1 MKKIFGKI
9 DLEKIQDKISSM
21 HIWEGW
27 ILLGPFLLCLAWALW
42 KFFLSPALF
51 DKKAHTAVVVSEKKA
66 VDIEM
71 IGISKT
77 ESLEDSLR
85 SISDQNMQ
93 AIDMLKKELKGDI
106 SGIKTEMEN
115 VKEAQ
120 VGISGNVS
128 ATNYLMAGDAKD
140 QSQEDM
146 LIQQDA
152 YNKEDILPQKPKG
165 SIFIYKASE
174 RVLAEKRPRLTFGAG
189 KICSGFLLNGT
200 RSSTSADASSNP
212 NLVMIQITD
221 FGNFPKEFMEDI
233 DEATAFGEA
242 IADISAELVYIRVY
256 MINITKND
264 GKEYTVDAGKGSNL
278 GYAICKKTGI
288 VGSSGK
294 VTDNS
299 ISIMR
304 KAFIANGLSAVAEFF
319 KNRGMV
325 AGTTLQNGAVV
336 TKIGAKDQ
344 VEGAMASG
352 AAKSLEK
359 LADFYIKK
367 AESITPVIQIE
378 AGHEVVVVFPQK
390 LKFEP
395 VDEESEDLMQN
406 YKTSLSKEDE
416 QNNFKGVLQ

>member
-1 MKKIFGKI
+1 MKKLLSKI
-9 DLEKIQDKISSM
+9 NIEEIKDKINNSESAA
-21 HIWEGW
+21 GW
-27 ILLGPFLLCLAWALW
+27 VLGGIIVITLLIGLYNFIDSNDGN
-42 KFFLSPALF
+42 KGISEIQQIHRNE
-51 DKKAHTAVVVSEKKA
+51 KVV
-66 VDIEM
+66 DLEM
-71 IGISKT
+71 IGMAKT
-77 ESLEDSLR
+77 ESLEDSLQSLTDEMKR
-85 SISDQNMQ
+85 NLKVVTKSVQVEMEALKSEIAHIKESRNIENQNQ
-93 AIDMLKKELKGDI
+93 AIQNYVSGGKDTEYALIEKNPDEKESIEAHNI
-106 SGIKTEMEN
+106 SGELLSSDSVGNDFSIIQAGNE
-115 VKEAQ
+115 VLKE
-120 VGISGNVS
+120 
-128 ATNYLMAGDAKD
+128 K
-140 QSQEDM
+140 
-146 LIQQDA
+146 
-152 YNKEDILPQKPKG
+152 K
-165 SIFIYKASE
+165 
-174 RVLAEKRPRLTFGAG
+174 PRLTFGAG

-304 KAFIANGLSAVAEFF
+304 KAFMANGLSAVAEFF

-378 AGHEVVVVFPQK
+378 AGHEVVIVFPQK
-390 LKFEP
+390 VK
-395 VDEESEDLMQN
+395 VR
-406 YKTSLSKEDE
+406 TCR
-416 QNNFKGVLQ
+416 